1 MKGPVTRQSCAL
13 AEAPPQASDTKVKC
27 VTIMVFEKAGK
38 TIIQPL
44 VNSQETQ
51 TIRELLQNETLEVWL
66 PNGEADL
73 AQFDVAILKYQQVM
87 QSLTMCSIANNR
99 VCLKNHFDTIVS
111 CEQCPLTE
119 DGAED

>member
-1 MKGPVTRQSCAL
+1 MKGPISRQRCAL
-13 AEAPPQASDTKVKC
+13 AEAPPQASDAKVKC
-27 VTIMVFEKAGK
+27 VTMMVFEKSGK

-44 VNSQETQ
+44 VTSQETQ

-73 AQFDVAILKYQQVM
+73 AQFDVAILKYKQLM
-87 QSLTMCSIANNR
+87 QLPTMCSISNDR

-111 CEQCPLTE
+111 CEQCPFTN